1 VLEAIAVGTFL
12 RDIELNIVRHH
23 AGLLDH
29 VKE

>member
-12 RDIELNIVRHH
+12 RDIELNIVMV